1 MLKTQNPTL
10 IKGVFQLSFTLIKH
24 YFCKKKKILTE
35 NITERTFNC
44 KKALNI
50 WKKVLFFEKKV
61 LYLQIK

>member
-24 YFCKKKKILTE
+24 YFCKKK
-35 NITERTFNC
+35 
-44 KKALNI
+44 ALNI
-50 WKKVLFFEKKV
+50 WKKVLFFDKKV